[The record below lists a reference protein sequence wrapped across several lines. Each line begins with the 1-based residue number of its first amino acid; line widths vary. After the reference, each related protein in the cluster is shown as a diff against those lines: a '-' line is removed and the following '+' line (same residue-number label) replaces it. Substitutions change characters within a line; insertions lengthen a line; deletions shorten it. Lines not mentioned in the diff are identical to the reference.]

1 MRSGVPQALGL
12 PGRAAAPV
20 RTARADNTTPLR
32 TLRGFHLF
40 RNPGR
45 YEVAHHLLGHAG
57 VETTKRSYGRRA
69 WPRLCRLFS
78 AGALSRRSG
87 GRTDF

>member
-32 TLRGFHLF
+32 TPRGFHLF

-45 YEVAHHLLGHAG
+45 HEFA
-57 VETTKRSYGRRA
+57 TSMTD
-69 WPRLCRLFS
+69 P
-78 AGALSRRSG
+78 G
-87 GRTDF
+87 G